1 MRERMLTH
9 QPDVLRR
16 RPSRGRTFRLG
27 TATAALLA
35 GCGTPGVRGVAG
47 TAPAPNVLWT
57 PPRHPAPTFA
67 PPPEGRADLGARI
80 SQLRLADVID
90 IALRNNT
97 ATSAAWAD
105 ARAAAATYG
114 AAKGQYYPTLSVTG
128 VVTTIHRTVA
138 SAGQQAVKQQF
149 YGPTLAASWLLFDFG
164 GRSGSVGAARAA
176 LLAADWTH
184 NASLQSVVL
193 AVEQAYFLYLGT
205 KALLDAQQTTLKE
218 AQTNLEAAEQR
229 HRVGL
234 ATIADVLQARTA
246 LSQARLALQ
255 ATEGDLQ
262 TTRGG
267 LALSMGLPANIPYD
281 IAVVPDTTLPLGVVE
296 GVDTLI
302 TQALRP
308 PGAGRDSSSRWST
321 RCSTPI
327 TGSAPPRSRFGPA
340 GICSPA
346 PRNPSRSRWRVT
358 RREPGAYS
366 TCSPHRPPSP
376 PPGHWRSRRDSRGI
390 RRSLSSRTT

>member
-1 MRERMLTH
+1 
-9 QPDVLRR
+9 
-16 RPSRGRTFRLG
+16 
-27 TATAALLA
+27 
-35 GCGTPGVRGVAG
+35 
-47 TAPAPNVLWT
+47 
-57 PPRHPAPTFA
+57 
-67 PPPEGRADLGARI
+67 
-80 SQLRLADVID
+80 
-90 IALRNNT
+90 
-97 ATSAAWAD
+97 
-105 ARAAAATYG
+105 
-114 AAKGQYYPTLSVTG
+114 
-128 VVTTIHRTVA
+128 
-138 SAGQQAVKQQF
+138 
-149 YGPTLAASWLLFDFG
+149 
-164 GRSGSVGAARAA
+164 SGSSGAGRAA

-255 ATEGDLQ
+255 ATQGDLQ

-267 LALSMGLPANIPYD
+267 LALSMGLPANITYD
-281 IAVVPDTTLPLGVVE
+281 IEVVPDTTLPLGVVE
-296 GVDTLI
+296 GVDTL
-302 TQALRP
+302 LRQSLRAR
-308 PGAGRDSSSRWST
+308 PGRASSIRWST

-340 GICSPA
+340 GTCSPA
-346 PRNPSRSRWRVT
+346 PRNPSRWRWRAT

-366 TCSPHRPPSP
+366 TCSPHRLPSP
-376 PPGHWRSRRDSRGI
+376 PPGHWPSRRGSRGI
-390 RRSLSSRTT
+390 RRSHSSRATWGSSDSTDRARSNCKPTRPERRNNEAHHRG